1 MEASCAPV
9 LDHYT
14 SVIHAFQF
22 AQSSVSPLNGDDEDL
37 LTHPAIGYLLLGH
50 NRPPCSRGVSLHLN
64 LTLTQPC
71 SAPQKPSSLP
81 WRVDRRE
88 ILHPN
93 FRGTSENTQKTNFLE
108 LRNGEVRGMLL
119 PRTSVKFLPER
130 GSRQSSPPKLLPRGR
145 EVENLA
151 FFTVATP
158 PQAGMVGPLRLSTL
172 FVVMLTTLLPSGLT
186 IYRSLL

>member
-1 MEASCAPV
+1 MASPRSWLHCLFHFSELERGDTTPRMEASCAPV

-22 AQSSVSPLNGDDEDL
+22 AQSSASPLNGDDEDL

-50 NRPPCSRGVSLHLN
+50 NRPPCSRGVSLHL
-64 LTLTQPC
+64 TLTQPC

-93 FRGTSENTQKTNFLE
+93 FRGTSENAQKA
-108 LRNGEVRGMLL
+108 
-119 PRTSVKFLPER
+119 KFAEILFYAFWCI
-130 GSRQSSPPKLLPRGR
+130 SRAA
-145 EVENLA
+145 VE
-151 FFTVATP
+151 
-158 PQAGMVGPLRLSTL
+158 
-172 FVVMLTTLLPSGLT
+172 
-186 IYRSLL
+186 